1 MVLIGIVGGAGG
13 PVAGIG
19 ALVVFIGIAL
29 LSPKVVPGLTGA
41 LGVLVTWRGV
51 TGLIA
56 RENSRRQPGR
66 TAVTSA
72 ALMVGLALVTFV
84 SVLAAGTKA
93 TIDSAVDAS
102 FAGNLI
108 VEGVSANGN
117 GIPASLA
124 VRLEKVPGVAV
135 VAPVSFALADVK
147 TVSGVQAVSGVDPV
161 PFYDLRHL
169 SFENG
174 TVAAW
179 DGLSNDQAALTKSF
193 ARSHHLSVGSTL
205 SLLTASGRTVHLRD
219 FVGFAKGARH
229 APVQR
234 AVNRLLATE
243 FPQAEAL
250 TEAKFRQQQAGE
262 VNPLLGLVY
271 VLLALSVVVSLF
283 GLLNTL
289 ALAVH
294 ERKRELGLLRAV
306 GASRSQVRQMVRY
319 ESVITSLIGA
329 VIGLAV
335 GLLFAVTLARP
346 LVGPAFVF
354 AIPVVTLIVLVFLA
368 GIAGVLAAVFPARRA
383 ARLDILAAIA
393 ME

>member
-1 MVLIGIVGGAGG
+1 LI
-13 PVAGIG
+13 
-19 ALVVFIGIAL
+19 
-29 LSPKVVPGLTGA
+29 
-41 LGVLVTWRGV
+41 
-51 TGLIA
+51 
-56 RENSRRQPGR
+56 Q
-66 TAVTSA
+66 A
-72 ALMVGLALVTFV
+72 A
-84 SVLAAGTKA
+84 
-93 TIDSAVDAS
+93 
-102 FAGNLI
+102 FA
-108 VEGVSANGN
+108 
-117 GIPASLA
+117 
-124 VRLEKVPGVAV
+124 
-135 VAPVSFALADVK
+135 
-147 TVSGVQAVSGVDPV
+147 Q
-161 PFYDLRHL
+161 
-169 SFENG
+169 
-174 TVAAW
+174 
-179 DGLSNDQAALTKSF
+179 SNDA
-193 ARSHHLSVGSTL
+193 V
-205 SLLTASGRTVHLRD
+205 D

-294 ERKRELGLLRAV
+294 ERKR
-306 GASRSQVRQMVRY
+306 
-319 ESVITSLIGA
+319 

>member
-1 MVLIGIVGGAGG
+1 
-13 PVAGIG
+13 
-19 ALVVFIGIAL
+19 
-29 LSPKVVPGLTGA
+29 
-41 LGVLVTWRGV
+41 
-51 TGLIA
+51 
-56 RENSRRQPGR
+56 
-66 TAVTSA
+66 
-72 ALMVGLALVTFV
+72 
-84 SVLAAGTKA
+84 
-93 TIDSAVDAS
+93 
-102 FAGNLI
+102 
-108 VEGVSANGN
+108 
-117 GIPASLA
+117 
-124 VRLEKVPGVAV
+124 

-205 SLLTASGRTVHLRD
+205 SLLTASGRTVHLRVVAIVSAHAQLLGPITVTRPLIQAAFAQSNDAVD